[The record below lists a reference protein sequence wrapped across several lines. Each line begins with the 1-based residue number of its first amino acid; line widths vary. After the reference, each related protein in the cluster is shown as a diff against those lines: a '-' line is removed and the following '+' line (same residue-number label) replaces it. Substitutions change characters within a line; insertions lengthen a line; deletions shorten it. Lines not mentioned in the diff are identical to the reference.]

1 MESEK
6 TSTDSQTLAQ
16 RVAAGDDLAADTV
29 FQRYLRRL
37 TALAR
42 ARLAPRVG
50 RRVDPDDAVQSA
62 FLSFFLGA
70 RRGQFTIERS
80 GDLWRLLATITARK
94 VARLVT
100 FHQAS
105 KRNVRREASPY
116 DSDARSDF
124 QTADPHARNVDEAAI
139 LADELADIM
148 QQLPTELRS
157 VLQMRLQDAS
167 IAEIASSLGR
177 TERTVRRK
185 LEELREWIA
194 RRRNDELPQA
204 VIAPRLLT
212 ENEPVDST
220 DAVSS
225 PQATPSPN
233 SVGSI
238 PTIDYRDLVLLAH
251 LGSGGMGR
259 VYRAWRR
266 STDEHLAVKVL
277 RKSLQDNPPAVAR
290 FLAEI
295 RTVAALDHPGIT
307 RLYGLG
313 RMPAGGYF
321 FVMQLVERFD
331 LQQRL
336 QAGPVADQEIAGWMI
351 DAARAVGHAHARG
364 IVHCDLKPSNLLID
378 RMDRIVVSD
387 FGFAVALS
395 ETKQPIG
402 GTKAYLAPELFAP
415 QLGEVSPA
423 VDVWG
428 LGAVLYALI
437 YGRPPWIGLDATAIS
452 GPTTFPTISFPP
464 TASPFLDLCRTCLT
478 IDPQVRLSSVEQI
491 ADRIAIILS
500 HLAAGFVLARRKERD
515 SR

>member
-6 TSTDSQTLAQ
+6 TSTDSQSLAR
-16 RVAAGDDLAADTV
+16 RVAAGDDLAADAV

-94 VARLVT
+94 VARLTT
-100 FHQAS
+100 FHQAA
-105 KRNVRREASPY
+105 KRNVRRDAEPC
-116 DSDARSDF
+116 DSDTRSDF
-124 QTADPHARNVDEAAI
+124 QAADPRTRAVDEAAI

-148 QQLPTELRS
+148 QQLSPELRS

-167 IAEIASSLGR
+167 IAEIALSLGR
-177 TERTVRRK
+177 TERTVSRK
-185 LEELREWIA
+185 LEELRELIA
-194 RRRNDELPQA
+194 RRRNDGE
-204 VIAPRLLT
+204 
-212 ENEPVDST
+212 ST
-220 DAVSS
+220 DPMIACRLALEDEPLESADAMSS
-225 PQATPSPN
+225 QRATGSPD
-233 SVGSI
+233 SVALI

-266 STDEHLAVKVL
+266 STDEHVAVKVL
-277 RKSLQDNPPAVAR
+277 RKSLQDDRQAVAR

-321 FVMQLVERFD
+321 FVMQLVEQFD

-336 QAGPVADQEIAGWMI
+336 QAGPVADREIAGWMI
-351 DAARAVGHAHARG
+351 DAARAVGHAHGRG
-364 IVHCDLKPSNLLID
+364 IVHCDLKLSNLLID
-378 RMDRIVVSD
+378 RTDRVVVSD

-395 ETKQPIG
+395 ETKQPTG
-402 GTKAYLAPELFAP
+402 GTKAYLAPELFDSR
-415 QLGEVSPA
+415 LGDVSPA

-437 YGRPPWIGLDATAIS
+437 YGRPPWMDVE
-452 GPTTFPTISFPP
+452 PTTSSNRSPSNAIDFPL
-464 TASPFLDLCRTCLT
+464 TASPFLDLCRRCLT
-478 IDPQVRLSSVEQI
+478 IDPQSRLSSVNKIADLIEQI
-491 ADRIAIILS
+491 Q
-500 HLAAGFVLARRKERD
+500 LAPESRRG
-515 SR
+515 